1 MLAKNPTFLKSRV
14 FVLTSIAILITTTH
28 KLMNRR
34 DILLGASSIA
44 TAAIV
49 ANTQLSSAKQPDLK
63 TKTPGTKPAAIVGKN
78 IEITKDL
85 PGYYVTPAKTGKF
98 PVVIVLMEAFGLN
111 QWCKSICD
119 RLAQSGF
126 AAIAPDFYRGTT
138 YAYTDMTNVI
148 AKLKSLNDDAIMGD
162 VEKTIDFLTKQPEIN
177 VNGIGVIGFCMG
189 GRYAFLANATY
200 PEKIKAAIAFY
211 GGGIDAAAGNP
222 LGQKSL
228 LDRVPNMQAPIML
241 MYGSE
246 DQLIAADEHGR
257 VAAALSK
264 AKKRYILNLF
274 PNAQHGFMSDRRENF
289 SPEAA
294 AEAWMM
300 TTGFLST
307 NLKPK
312 NK

>member
-1 MLAKNPTFLKSRV
+1 MK
-14 FVLTSIAILITTTH
+14 
-28 KLMNRR
+28 RR

-49 ANTQLSSAKQPDLK
+49 ANAQLSIAKEADSK
-63 TKTPGTKPAAIVGKN
+63 TSNPVAKPAAIVGNN
-78 IEITKDL
+78 IQITKDL
-85 PGYYVTPAKTGKF
+85 PGYYVTPTGTGKF
-98 PVVIVLMEAFGLN
+98 PAVVVLMEAFGLN
-111 QWCKSICD
+111 KWCKSICD

-138 YAYTDMTNVI
+138 YAYTDVPGAI
-148 AKLKSLNDDAIMGD
+148 AKLKSLNDDAVMSD
-162 VEKTIDFLTKQPEIN
+162 VGKSLDFLAGKPEIN

-189 GRYAFLANATY
+189 GKYAFLTNSVHST
-200 PEKIKAAIAFY
+200 KIKAAISFY
-211 GGGIDAAAGNP
+211 GGGIDPAPNNP

-228 LDRVPNMQAPIML
+228 LDRVPAMQAPIML

-246 DQLIAADEHGR
+246 DQMIAADEHGR
-257 VAAALSK
+257 IATALSK

-274 PNAQHGFMSDRRENF
+274 PNAGHGFMSDRRENF

-300 TTGFLST
+300 TTGFFSS

-312 NK
+312 KRK

>member
-1 MLAKNPTFLKSRV
+1 MK
-14 FVLTSIAILITTTH
+14 
-28 KLMNRR
+28 RR
-34 DILLGASSIA
+34 NILLGVSSLA
-44 TAAIV
+44 TAAIAASAQV
-49 ANTQLSSAKQPDLK
+49 SIAKQADPK
-63 TKTPGTKPAAIVGKN
+63 ITTPVAKPVTNLGKN
-78 IEITKDL
+78 IQITKDL
-85 PGYYVTPAKTGKF
+85 PGYYVAPIGTGKF
-98 PVVIVLMEAFGLN
+98 PAVIVLMEAFGLN

-126 AAIAPDFYRGTT
+126 AAIAPDFYRGAT
-138 YAYTDMTNVI
+138 YAYTDVPGAI

-162 VEKTIDFLTKQPEIN
+162 VGKSIEFLSGKPEIN
-177 VNGIGVIGFCMG
+177 ANGIGVIGFCMG
-189 GRYAFLANATY
+189 GRYAFLSSSVHAT
-200 PEKIKAAIAFY
+200 KIKAAIAFY

-228 LDRVPNMQAPIML
+228 LDRVPGIQSPIML

-246 DQLIAADEHGR
+246 DQLIAAEEHGR
-257 VAAALSK
+257 IATALSK

-274 PNAQHGFMSDRRENF
+274 PNAGHGFMSDRRDSF
-289 SPEAA
+289 SAEAA

-312 NK
+312 RASKAKPTN

>member
-1 MLAKNPTFLKSRV
+1 MK
-14 FVLTSIAILITTTH
+14 
-28 KLMNRR
+28 RR
-34 DILLGASSIA
+34 NILLGASSLA
-44 TAAIV
+44 TAAI
-49 ANTQLSSAKQPDLK
+49 AASAQLSIAKQPDPK
-63 TKTPGTKPAAIVGKN
+63 ITTPVAKPVTTLGKN
-78 IEITKDL
+78 IQITKDL
-85 PGYYVTPAKTGKF
+85 PGYYVAPIGTGKF
-98 PVVIVLMEAFGLN
+98 PAVIVLMEAFGLN

-126 AAIAPDFYRGTT
+126 AAIAPDFYRGAT
-138 YAYTDMTNVI
+138 YAYTDVRGAI

-162 VEKTIDFLTKQPEIN
+162 VGKSIEFLSGKPEIN
-177 VNGIGVIGFCMG
+177 PNGIGVIGFCMG
-189 GRYAFLANATY
+189 GRYAFLSSSVHAT
-200 PEKIKAAIAFY
+200 KIKAAIAFY
-211 GGGIDAAAGNP
+211 GGGIDAATGNP

-228 LDRVPNMQAPIML
+228 LDRIPAIQSPIML

-246 DQLIAADEHGR
+246 DQLIAAEEHGR
-257 VAAALSK
+257 VATALSK

-274 PNAQHGFMSDRRENF
+274 PNAGHGFMSDRRDSF

-312 NK
+312 KVKKPVSIS

>member
-1 MLAKNPTFLKSRV
+1 MK
-14 FVLTSIAILITTTH
+14 
-28 KLMNRR
+28 RR
-34 DILLGASSIA
+34 NILLGASSIA
-44 TAAIV
+44 TAAIA
-49 ANTQLSSAKQPDLK
+49 ANARLSIAKQPDAK
-63 TKTPGTKPAAIVGKN
+63 IAAPVAKPATTLGKN
-78 IEITKDL
+78 IQITKDL
-85 PGYYVTPAKTGKF
+85 PGYYVTPTGTSKF
-98 PVVIVLMEAFGLN
+98 PAVIVLMEAFGLN

-119 RLAQSGF
+119 RLAQAGF
-126 AAIAPDFYRGTT
+126 AALAPDFYRGTT
-138 YAYTDMTNVI
+138 YAYTDTPGAI

-162 VEKTIDFLTKQPEIN
+162 VGKSIEFLAGKPELN
-177 VNGIGVIGFCMG
+177 TSGIGVIGFCMG

-200 PEKIKAAIAFY
+200 PTKLRAAISFY

-228 LDRVPNMQAPIML
+228 LDRVSAIQAPIML

-246 DQLIAADEHGR
+246 DQLIAAEEHGR
-257 VAAALSK
+257 VATALSK

-274 PNAQHGFMSDRRENF
+274 PNAGHGFMSDRRDSF

-312 NK
+312 KVKK